1 MRVALFASPAF
12 ALKSLEALNE
22 HHNVVLVVSQE
33 DKPVGRGLKMR
44 SPVIAERARELG
56 IGLEQ
61 PRRLR
66 NNREFFQLIR
76 DLQLDVAVTAAYGK
90 ILPKELLDIPKHG
103 FLNIHASLL
112 PKYRGAAPIQW
123 AILNGEQETGISIMQ
138 TDTGLDTGPIRHIK
152 KIKITAEDNAL
163 TMFEKLAD
171 LGAVAIIEALDL
183 LEKRNLLTV
192 AQNDRKS
199 SLAPMLKKA
208 DGNIRWNETAEQI
221 NNRYRAMLAWP
232 KTQTKIKRKILKV
245 HEMQVVKENGEPGKI
260 IRIDDTGVLVGTA
273 QNSILLQTVQ
283 PASKPKMSAH
293 SWANGYKIKVGD
305 QFA

>member
-33 DKPVGRGLKMR
+33 DKPGGRGLKMR
-44 SPVIAERARELG
+44 SPAIAERAKELG
-56 IGLEQ
+56 IRLEQ
-61 PRRLR
+61 PRKLR
-66 NNREFFQLIR
+66 DNNKFIQLIKE
-76 DLQLDVAVTAAYGK
+76 LELDVAITAAYGK

-123 AILNGEQETGISIMQ
+123 AILNGDKETGITIMQ
-138 TDTGLDTGPIRHIK
+138 TDVGLDSGPIRHLK
-152 KIKITAEDNAL
+152 KIEITADDNAI
-163 TMFEKLAD
+163 TMFDKLAD

-192 AQNDRKS
+192 AQNDRKAS
-199 SLAPMLKKA
+199 HAPMLKKT
-208 DGNIRWNETAEQI
+208 DGNIRWGETAEQI
-221 NNRYRAMLAWP
+221 YNRYRALIAWP
-232 KTQTKIKRKILKV
+232 KTQTKINRKNLKV
-245 HEMQVVKENGEPGKI
+245 HEMQIVKESGEPGKI
-260 IRIDDTGVLVGTA
+260 IKIDDAGVLVGTA
-273 QNSILLQTVQ
+273 ENSILLETVQ
-283 PASKPKMSAH
+283 PSSKPKMSAH